1 MINTYRATSENTV
14 LVHATC
20 DMDGSETS
28 MTFNMNVDTF
38 SQKLREWQDG
48 KLVQNGKMIQDV
60 FPMLNADEREFLMTG
75 ITPDKWNAMFGES
88 E

>member
-1 MINTYRATSENTV
+1 MINTYRATSDNTV

-28 MTFNMNVDTF
+28 MTFTMNVDTF
-38 SQKLREWQDG
+38 GQKLRQWQNG
-48 KLVQNGKMIQDV
+48 EMVQNV
-60 FPMLNADEREFLMTG
+60 FPMLTADEREFLMTG